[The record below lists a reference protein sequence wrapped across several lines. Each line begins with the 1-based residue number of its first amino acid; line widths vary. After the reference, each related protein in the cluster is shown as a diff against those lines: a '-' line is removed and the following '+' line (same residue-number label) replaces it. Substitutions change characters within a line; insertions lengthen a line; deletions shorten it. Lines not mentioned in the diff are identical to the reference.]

1 MKKNVGM
8 ATIVALV
15 CLLPVFVGCS
25 ITDAYVY
32 ENAGKYTAGNGT
44 AADITNV
51 EIDWIDGSVEVFY
64 DDVEDVTFYEE
75 AQESLSLE
83 ETLHYWVEN
92 STLHIKFGK
101 AKGLLFK
108 NAPKKDLK
116 VALPHALSLS
126 EMEISTVNADIN
138 LSYVMVKDLG
148 VECVD
153 ADVNAYLVGASEKV
167 SIETVDGDVRF
178 GGEKLT
184 ELNLESVDGEFNV
197 KTGELFSLDVDTVA
211 GNVQFSSEVA
221 PKEVDFNSV
230 DGDLIMELGQV
241 SGFSF
246 KMETVSGAFNCEF
259 ETTLKQNRYVYGT
272 GEGEYKA
279 DTVDGDVTIYKLAL

>member
-101 AKGLLFK
+101 A
-108 NAPKKDLK
+108 
-116 VALPHALSLS
+116 
-126 EMEISTVNADIN
+126 
-138 LSYVMVKDLG
+138 
-148 VECVD
+148 
-153 ADVNAYLVGASEKV
+153 
-167 SIETVDGDVRF
+167 
-178 GGEKLT
+178 
-184 ELNLESVDGEFNV
+184 
-197 KTGELFSLDVDTVA
+197 
-211 GNVQFSSEVA
+211 
-221 PKEVDFNSV
+221 
-230 DGDLIMELGQV
+230 
-241 SGFSF
+241 
-246 KMETVSGAFNCEF
+246 
-259 ETTLKQNRYVYGT
+259 
-272 GEGEYKA
+272 
-279 DTVDGDVTIYKLAL
+279 